1 MAKRA
6 EANAQESSEGFAKT
20 DQRFSGLGLRALVL
34 PVVSS
39 GLSFIDPSQGRLQE
53 GGPNLLVLAASVGA
67 AQGK

>member
-20 DQRFSGLGLRALVL
+20 DQRFSGLGLRAQVL

-39 GLSFIDPSQGRLQE
+39 GLSFIDPSQGR
-53 GGPNLLVLAASVGA
+53 
-67 AQGK
+67 